1 MVKNLTGL
9 WLRGMKKLA
18 KTQRTQTAKLVKS
31 LLPKPKAAARMAK
44 TAFAKPKPSKSSIA
58 MPAPAIEPVSRK
70 APGKWMAYFY
80 SSFADDCVLPVQ
92 RMGYW
97 LYLPSSVADE
107 PLPLVVMLHGCS
119 QTAAQFS
126 QGTRF
131 NQLAEEKGFA
141 VVYPQQSLRSHSA
154 RCWNW
159 HEKDVQEGRGEVKL
173 IIGVIEQVV
182 RKYRM
187 DRTRIYIAGLS
198 AGASMANIVALNYP
212 ELIAAVGM
220 HSGPAFGAGHSRLGG
235 LAVMQAG
242 AGHQGRHAVSALL
255 ERTPG
260 IPSLPAIVIHG
271 QQDAVVRPV
280 NASQVAS
287 QFQMLNQLNPDAAK
301 PVIFK
306 PAKQR
311 AGQTLSNPYRI
322 HDHHLGRKLILR
334 VCEIEGL
341 GHAWSG
347 GDPSLRFNASE
358 GPDASRLMWDFFKRH
373 RRLPSARVRSVRNHT
388 E

>member
-1 MVKNLTGL
+1 MKSLSSL
-9 WLRGMKKLA
+9 WLRGIKKVVRA
-18 KTQRTQTAKLVKS
+18 QKVQNKKFVKS
-31 LLPKPKAAARMAK
+31 LLTKPARPTKPAVKKPPAK
-44 TAFAKPKPSKSSIA
+44 SATKRAPVVESVGSKL
-58 MPAPAIEPVSRK
+58 
-70 APGKWMAYFY
+70 PGKWLAYSY
-80 SSFADDCVLPVQ
+80 STFADDGVLPVK

-97 LYLPSSVADE
+97 LYLPSHEPAA

-141 VVYPQQSLRSHSA
+141 VVYPQQSLQSHAA
-154 RCWNW
+154 RCWHW
-159 HEKDVQEGRGEVKL
+159 HEKEVQEGHGEVRL
-173 IIGVIEQVV
+173 IVGIIEQVV

-220 HSGPAFGAGHSRLGG
+220 HSGPVFGVGHSRLGG

-242 AGHQGRHAVSALL
+242 AGSQGQHAISTLL
-255 ERTPG
+255 ERTPNMS
-260 IPSLPAIVIHG
+260 PLPAIVIHG
-271 QQDAVVRPV
+271 QDDAVVRPV
-280 NASQVAS
+280 NAHQIAS
-287 QFQMLNQLNPDAAK
+287 QFQMLNGLESSEAK

-306 PAKQR
+306 KGNQR
-311 AGQTLSNPYRI
+311 SSRNPVNPYRI
-322 HDHHLGRKLILR
+322 NDHYRGRKLMLR
-334 VCEIEGL
+334 ICNVEGL

-347 GDPSLRFNASE
+347 GDSSLRFNTRE

-373 RRLPSARVRSVRNHT
+373 RRLPATRVRALRSGT
-388 E
+388 K

>member
-1 MVKNLTGL
+1 MILKSMSRL
-9 WLRGMKKLA
+9 WLRGVKKLA
-18 KTQRTQTAKLVKS
+18 KSQKAQNKKIVKS
-31 LLPKPKAAARMAK
+31 LLAKPAKAPKPAKRTVRPAR
-44 TAFAKPKPSKSSIA
+44 AKPASS
-58 MPAPAIEPVSRK
+58 PAPAVASVSSK
-70 APGKWMAYFY
+70 APGKWLAYFY
-80 SSFADDCVLPVQ
+80 SSFGDDGVLPVQ

-97 LYLPSSVADE
+97 LYLPSIDTAT

-141 VVYPQQSLRSHSA
+141 VVYPQQSLRSHPT

-159 HEKDVQEGRGEVKL
+159 HEKETQEGGGEVRM
-173 IIGVIEQVV
+173 IVGIVEQVV

-198 AGASMANIVALNYP
+198 AGASMASIVALNYP

-220 HSGPAFGAGHSRLGG
+220 HSGPVFGVGHSRLGG

-242 AGHQGRHAVSALL
+242 AGSRGRRAISALL
-255 ERTPG
+255 EQTPD
-260 IPSLPAIVIHG
+260 IPPLPAILMHG
-271 QQDAVVRPV
+271 QEDAVVRPV
-280 NASQVAS
+280 NATQLAA
-287 QFQMLNQLNPDAAK
+287 QFQMLNRLDPAEAK

-306 PAKQR
+306 KGRQQKSR
-311 AGQTLSNPYRI
+311 TITNPYRI
-322 HDHHLGRKLILR
+322 HDHYLGRKLMLR
-334 VCEIEGL
+334 ICDIDGL

-347 GDPSLRFNASE
+347 GDASLRYHAGE

-373 RRLPSARVRSVRNHT
+373 RRLPSARVRAARRGT